1 MSWQT
6 FKDNILNLSNS
17 PESIADVDIV
27 AKTYAN
33 EYDAAIKRGKDS
45 LHQISLQK
53 GNVEAMTQLFKAA
66 LLKGQTSTAPYDL
79 VGEMGKGV
87 IAYWSG
93 ATMNNFPTPI
103 IPATG
108 ATSNVSVVTN
118 IVVNPGQ
125 WTPPIASPSIP
136 TQDSVDAEEAAAV
149 ERDINEEYPMSQ
161 AAYEAQFESEED
173 AMANNSQV
181 TSEEAFNSIKE
192 YNEEVN
198 DSSGDGV
205 VLGEDP
211 PLGESGSL
219 DFGSGPV
226 SVTGTSGASGTST
239 ASGGGS
245 DGPDKPKP
253 QLAGKGDE
261 ALFKKC
267 GSGHWPAKGS
277 PGSFEVQTTEKGKCP
292 RYWYKVNNEYL
303 KANCTEI
310 MFPTKGG
317 SKKIMVH
324 KHLAAIVKPAI
335 DKIKAQGLEKYIE
348 NCAGGL
354 AVRNV
359 TCGSRFS
366 NHAWGT
372 AIDMNTSV
380 YPYGYNFK
388 ADGIYSGKTKV
399 RDLNDFD
406 KGFQRVATIFKSQG
420 MTWLSNN
427 DPMHVS
433 IYE

>member
-1 MSWQT
+1 MSVIPPT
-6 FKDNILNLSNS
+6 KNAGLIVDDFISYATLHLSTVS
-17 PESIADVDIV
+17 
-27 AKTYAN
+27 
-33 EYDAAIKRGKDS
+33 
-45 LHQISLQK
+45 
-53 GNVEAMTQLFKAA
+53 
-66 LLKGQTSTAPYDL
+66 
-79 VGEMGKGV
+79 GV
-87 IAYWSG
+87 INTVSLYPPVGTPGPGIINWSG
-93 ATMNNFPTPI
+93 YMVTPAK
-103 IPATG
+103 PGG
-108 ATSNVSVVTN
+108 AGDFNS
-118 IVVNPGQ
+118 
-125 WTPPIASPSIP
+125 
-136 TQDSVDAEEAAAV
+136 EEAAV
-149 ERDINEEYPMSQ
+149 IERDINEEYPASQ

-198 DSSGDGV
+198 NSEDDGV

-219 DFGSGPV
+219 DFS
-226 SVTGTSGASGTST
+226 SSSSTSSST
-239 ASGGGS
+239 SGGGGS
-245 DGPDKPKP
+245 TEPDKPKP
-253 QLAGKGDE
+253 KLVGRGDE

-267 GSGHWPAKGS
+267 GNGHWPAKGS
-277 PGSFEVQTTEKGKCP
+277 PGNFEVQSTEQAKCP

-310 MFPTKGG
+310 LFPTKKGN
-317 SKKIMVH
+317 SKIMVH
-324 KHLAAIVKPAI
+324 KNLAAIIKPAI
-335 DKIKAQGLEKYIE
+335 DKIKAQGLQKYIE

-359 TCGSRFS
+359 TCGTRFS

-399 RDLNDFD
+399 RDLNEFD
-406 KGFQRVATIFKSQG
+406 KGFQQVAAIFKSQG

>member
-1 MSWQT
+1 MSLIPPT
-6 FKDNILNLSNS
+6 KNTALIVDDFISYATLHLSTVSGIINTVS
-17 PESIADVDIV
+17 LYPPVGTPGPGIINWTGYMVTP
-27 AKTYAN
+27 AK
-33 EYDAAIKRGKDS
+33 
-45 LHQISLQK
+45 
-53 GNVEAMTQLFKAA
+53 
-66 LLKGQTSTAPYDL
+66 
-79 VGEMGKGV
+79 
-87 IAYWSG
+87 
-93 ATMNNFPTPI
+93 
-103 IPATG
+103 
-108 ATSNVSVVTN
+108 
-118 IVVNPGQ
+118 PGGGL
-125 WTPPIASPSIP
+125 
-136 TQDSVDAEEAAAV
+136 DSVDAEEAAV
-149 ERDINEEYPMSQ
+149 IERDINEEYPASQ

-181 TSEEAFNSIKE
+181 TSDEAFNSIKE

-198 DSSGDGV
+198 NAGDDGV

-219 DFGSGPV
+219 DFGTGPV
-226 SVTGTSGASGTST
+226 SVAGTSGTSG
-239 ASGGGS
+239 GIGGS
-245 DGPDKPKP
+245 DPDKPKP
-253 QLAGKGDE
+253 KLTGKGDE

-267 GSGHWPAKGS
+267 GSGHWPAVKDKEGNFVVNS
-277 PGSFEVQTTEKGKCP
+277 TEKGKCN

-310 MFPTKGG
+310 IFPTKGG
-317 SKKIMVH
+317 GKKIMVH
-324 KHLAAIVKPAI
+324 KNLAAIVKPAI
-335 DKIKAQGLEKYIE
+335 EKIKAQGLQKYIE

-359 TCGSRFS
+359 TCGVRFS

-388 ADGIYSGKTKV
+388 ADGIYEGKKKI
-399 RDLNDFD
+399 RDLNEFD
-406 KGFQRVATIFKSQG
+406 KGFQQVAAIFKSQG

>member
-6 FKDNILNLSNS
+6 FKDNILQLSNN
-17 PESIADVDIV
+17 PESINDIDLV
-27 AKTYAN
+27 AKTYAT

-66 LLKGQTSTAPYDL
+66 LLKGQTSTAPFDL

-93 ATMNNFPTPI
+93 ATMNNFPTPL

-108 ATSNVSVVTN
+108 ATSNVSVVSN

-125 WTPPIASPSIP
+125 WTPPISAPSIP
-136 TQDSVDAEEAAAV
+136 EQDSIDAEEAAAID
-149 ERDINEEYPMSQ
+149 RDINEEYPANQ
-161 AAYEAQFESEED
+161 AAYEEQFETPEE
-173 AMANNSQV
+173 AMANNSDV
-181 TSEEAFNSIKE
+181 TEEEAAASVEEFNA
-192 YNEEVN
+192 EVN
-198 DSSGDGV
+198 QTEEDGEIA
-205 VLGEDP
+205 GENP
-211 PLGESGSL
+211 PS
-219 DFGSGPV
+219 
-226 SVTGTSGASGTST
+226 GTSGT
-239 ASGGGS
+239 AGS
-245 DGPDKPKP
+245 EPDKPKP
-253 QLAGKGDE
+253 KLTGRGDE

-267 GSGHWPAKGS
+267 GNGQWPAAKDKDGNFIINS
-277 PGSFEVQTTEKGKCP
+277 TEKAKCN
-292 RYWYKVNNEYL
+292 RYWYKVNNDYL
-303 KANCTEI
+303 KQNCTQI
-310 MFPTKGG
+310 MFPTAGG
-317 SKKIMVH
+317 DTKITIH
-324 KHLAAIVKPAI
+324 KNLAAYLKPAI
-335 DKIKAQGLEKYIE
+335 EKIKAQGLEKYIK

-359 TCGSRFS
+359 TCGTRFS

-372 AIDMNTSV
+372 AVDMNTSV

-388 ADGIYSGKTKV
+388 SDGIYSGKTKV

-406 KGFQRVATIFKSQG
+406 KGFQKVAAIFKSQG

>member
-17 PESIADVDIV
+17 PESIADIDTV

-53 GNVEAMTQLFKAA
+53 GNVEAMTELFKAA

-108 ATSNVSVVTN
+108 ATSNVSVVSN

-125 WTPPIASPSIP
+125 WTPPIASPAIP
-136 TQDSVDAEEAAAV
+136 SKDSVDAEEAAAV
-149 ERDINEEYPMSQ
+149 ERDINEEYPLSQ

-173 AMANNSQV
+173 AMANNNQV
-181 TSEEAFNSIKE
+181 TSEEALQSVKD
-192 YNEEVN
+192 YNAEVN
-198 DSSGDGV
+198 DLGDDGV
-205 VLGEDP
+205 ILGEDP
-211 PLGESGSL
+211 PAGASGSL
-219 DFGSGPV
+219 DFSSSQTSSGANV
-226 SVTGTSGASGTST
+226 GTGTNET
-239 ASGGGS
+239 
-245 DGPDKPKP
+245 DKPKP
-253 QLAGKGDE
+253 KIVGRGDE

-267 GSGHWPAKGS
+267 GNGHWPAKGT
-277 PGSFEVQTTEKGKCP
+277 PGNFEVQSTEQGKCP
-292 RYWYKVNNEYL
+292 RYWYKVNDAYL

-310 MFPTKGG
+310 MFPTKKGN
-317 SKKIMVH
+317 SKIMVH
-324 KHLAAIVKPAI
+324 KNLAAIIKPAI
-335 DKIKAQGLEKYIE
+335 EKIKAQGLQKYIE

-359 TCGSRFS
+359 TCGTRFS

-399 RDLNDFD
+399 RDLNEFD
-406 KGFQRVATIFKSQG
+406 RGFQQVAAIFKSEG

>member
-1 MSWQT
+1 MSVIPPT
-6 FKDNILNLSNS
+6 KNSALIVDDFISYATLHLSTVSGIINT
-17 PESIADVDIV
+17 V
-27 AKTYAN
+27 
-33 EYDAAIKRGKDS
+33 S
-45 LHQISLQK
+45 L
-53 GNVEAMTQLFKAA
+53 
-66 LLKGQTSTAPYDL
+66 Y
-79 VGEMGKGV
+79 
-87 IAYWSG
+87 
-93 ATMNNFPTPI
+93 
-103 IPATG
+103 
-108 ATSNVSVVTN
+108 
-118 IVVNPGQ
+118 
-125 WTPPIASPSIP
+125 PPIGTPGPGIINWAGYTVTPAKP
-136 TQDSVDAEEAAAV
+136 GGAGDFDSEEAAV
-149 ERDINEEYPMSQ
+149 IERDINEEYPASQ

-198 DSSGDGV
+198 DLGDDGV

-219 DFGSGPV
+219 DFSSSTSGESSTSGGSGGP
-226 SVTGTSGASGTST
+226 AE
-239 ASGGGS
+239 
-245 DGPDKPKP
+245 PDKPKP
-253 QLAGKGDE
+253 KIVGRGDD

-267 GSGHWPAKGS
+267 GNGHWPAKGT
-277 PGSFEVQTTEKGKCP
+277 PGNFEVQSTEKGGKCP

-310 MFPTKGG
+310 MFPTKKGA
-317 SKKIMVH
+317 SKIMVH
-324 KHLAAIVKPAI
+324 KNLAAIIKPAI
-335 DKIKAQGLEKYIE
+335 EKIKAQGLQKYIE

-359 TCGSRFS
+359 TCGTRFS

-388 ADGIYSGKTKV
+388 DDGIYSGKTKV
-399 RDLNDFD
+399 RDLNEFD
-406 KGFQRVATIFKSQG
+406 KGFQKVAAIFKSQG
-420 MTWLSNN
+420 MTWLSRN

>member
-6 FKDNILNLSNS
+6 FKDNILKLSNS
-17 PESIADVDIV
+17 PESINDIDLV

-66 LLKGQTSTAPYDL
+66 LQKGLTSTAPYDL

-93 ATMNNFPTPI
+93 ATLNNFPTPI

-125 WTPPIASPSIP
+125 WNPPIVSPSVP
-136 TQDSVDAEEAAAV
+136 TQDSLNSEEAAV
-149 ERDINEEYPMSQ
+149 IERDINEEYPASQ
-161 AAYEAQFESEED
+161 AAYEAQFENEED

-181 TSEEAFNSIKE
+181 TSDEAFKSIEE
-192 YNEEVN
+192 YNQEVN
-198 DSSGDGV
+198 DSGNDGV
-205 VLGEDP
+205 ILGEDP

-219 DFGSGPV
+219 DFGTGPV
-226 SVTGTSGASGTST
+226 SVAGTSGT
-239 ASGGGS
+239 SGGGE
-245 DGPDKPKP
+245 PDKPKP
-253 QLAGKGDE
+253 KLTGKGDE

-267 GSGHWPAKGS
+267 GSGHWPAVKDKEGNFVVNS
-277 PGSFEVQTTEKGKCP
+277 TEKGKCP

-310 MFPTKGG
+310 YFPTAKGQ
-317 SKKIMVH
+317 SKIMVH
-324 KHLAAIVKPAI
+324 KNLAAIIKPAI
-335 DKIKAQGLEKYIE
+335 EKIKAQGLQKYIE

-359 TCGSRFS
+359 TCGVRFS

-388 ADGIYSGKTKV
+388 ADGIYEGKKKI

-406 KGFQRVATIFKSQG
+406 KGFQKVAAIFKSQG

>member
-6 FKDNILNLSNS
+6 FKDNILKLSSS
-17 PESIADVDIV
+17 PESINDIDLV
-27 AKTYAN
+27 AKTYAT

-53 GNVEAMTQLFKAA
+53 GNVDAMTQLFKAA
-66 LLKGQTSTAPYDL
+66 LQKGQTSTAPYDL

-93 ATMNNFPTPI
+93 ATMNNIPVPT
-103 IPATG
+103 IPAPG
-108 ATSNVSVVTN
+108 STSNVSVVSN
-118 IVVNPGQ
+118 MVVNPGQ
-125 WTPPIASPSIP
+125 WAPPIASPP
-136 TQDSVDAEEAAAV
+136 TPSQDEIDSEEAAAV
-149 ERDINEEYPMSQ
+149 ERDINEEYPASQ
-161 AAYEAQFESEED
+161 AAYEEQFATEEE
-173 AMANNSQV
+173 AMANNSDV
-181 TSEEAFNSIKE
+181 SEEQAYKDIEE
-192 YNEEVN
+192 YNSEVN
-198 DSSGDGV
+198 QTEEEGEIAGDN
-205 VLGEDP
+205 P
-211 PLGESGSL
+211 PAGGS
-219 DFGSGPV
+219 
-226 SVTGTSGASGTST
+226 GTSGTSGS
-239 ASGGGS
+239 SGE
-245 DGPDKPKP
+245 PDKPKP
-253 QLAGKGDE
+253 KLVGKGDE

-267 GSGHWPAKGS
+267 GNGHWPAKGT
-277 PGSFEVQTTEKGKCP
+277 PGNFEVNTTEKGKCP
-292 RYWYKVNNEYL
+292 RYWYKVNDAYL

-310 MFPTKGG
+310 YFPTAKGQ
-317 SKKIMVH
+317 SKIMVH
-324 KHLAAIVKPAI
+324 KNLAAIIKPAI
-335 DKIKAQGLEKYIE
+335 EKIKAQGLQKYIE

-359 TCGSRFS
+359 TCGTRFS

-388 ADGIYSGKTKV
+388 DDGIYSGKTKV

-406 KGFQRVATIFKSQG
+406 KGFQKVAAIFKSQG
-420 MTWLSNN
+420 MTWLSRN

>member
-53 GNVEAMTQLFKAA
+53 GNVDAMTQLFKAA

-108 ATSNVSVVTN
+108 ATSNVSVVSN
-118 IVVNPGQ
+118 MVFNPGQ
-125 WTPPIASPSIP
+125 WTPPIPSPSVP
-136 TQDSVDAEEAAAV
+136 TQDSVNAEEAATI
-149 ERDINEEYPMSQ
+149 ERDINVEYPASQ
-161 AAYEAQFESEED
+161 AAYEAQFASEED
-173 AMANNSQV
+173 AMANNSEV
-181 TSEEAFNSIKE
+181 TSAEALNSIKE
-192 YNEEVN
+192 YNTELN
-198 DSSGDGV
+198 NSGDDGV
-205 VLGEDP
+205 ILGEDP
-211 PLGESGSL
+211 PMGESGSL
-219 DFGSGPV
+219 NFGNGTTSGAA
-226 SVTGTSGASGTST
+226 GTSGGA
-239 ASGGGS
+239 GGES
-245 DGPDKPKP
+245 DKPKP
-253 QLAGKGDE
+253 KIIGRGDE

-267 GSGHWPAKGS
+267 GNGHWPAKGT
-277 PGSFEVQTTEKGKCP
+277 PGAFEVQSTESGKCP
-292 RYWYKVNNEYL
+292 RYWYKVNNDYL

-310 MFPTKGG
+310 MFPTKKGN
-317 SKKIMVH
+317 SKIMVH
-324 KHLAAIVKPAI
+324 KNLAAIIKPAL
-335 DKIKAQGLEKYIE
+335 DKIKGQGLQKYIE

-388 ADGIYSGKTKV
+388 ADGIYDGKTKV
-399 RDLNDFD
+399 RDLNEFD
-406 KGFQRVATIFKSQG
+406 KGFQQVEAIFKSKG

>member
-1 MSWQT
+1 MSWQI
-6 FKDNILNLSNS
+6 FKDNILKLSNS
-17 PESIADVDIV
+17 PESIADIDTI

-93 ATMNNFPTPI
+93 ATLNNFPTPI

-125 WTPPIASPSIP
+125 WTPPIVSLSVPS
-136 TQDSVDAEEAAAV
+136 QDSVDAEEAAAV
-149 ERDINEEYPMSQ
+149 ERDINVEYPLSQ
-161 AAYEAQFESEED
+161 AAYEAQFASEED

-181 TSEEAFNSIKE
+181 SEAEALNSIKE
-192 YNEEVN
+192 YKSELNN
-198 DSSGDGV
+198 SDDDGV

-219 DFGSGPV
+219 DFGTGPV
-226 SVTGTSGASGTST
+226 SVAGTSG
-239 ASGGGS
+239 GGGS
-245 DGPDKPKP
+245 NEPDKEKPK
-253 QLAGKGDE
+253 LVGRGDE

-267 GSGHWPAKGS
+267 GSGHWPAKGT
-277 PGSFEVQTTEKGKCP
+277 PGNFEANSTEKAASKCP
-292 RYWYKVNNEYL
+292 NFPRTWYKQNPEYL
-303 KANCTEI
+303 KVNCTELI
-310 MFPTKGG
+310 FPTKSGG
-317 SKKIMVH
+317 KKIMVH
-324 KHLAAIVKPAI
+324 KHLAAIIKPAI
-335 DKIKAQGLEKYIE
+335 EKIKAQGLEIYIE

-359 TCGSRFS
+359 TCGARFS

-372 AIDMNTSV
+372 AIDMNTSI

-388 ADGIYSGKTKV
+388 DDGIYEGKRKI
-399 RDLNDFD
+399 RDLNEFD
-406 KGFQRVATIFKSQG
+406 KGFQKVAAIFKSQG

>member
-6 FKDNILNLSNS
+6 FKDNILKLSNS
-17 PESIADVDIV
+17 PESIADIDTV
-27 AKTYAN
+27 AKAYAT
-33 EYDAAIKRGKDS
+33 EYDAAIKRGKDAIN
-45 LHQISLQK
+45 QIAIEK
-53 GNVEAMTQLFKAA
+53 GNVDAMQQLFKAA
-66 LLKGQTSTAPYDL
+66 LLKGQTSTSPFDL

-93 ATMNNFPTPI
+93 ATMNKFP
-103 IPATG
+103 IPAIPAPG
-108 ATSNVSVVTN
+108 AVANISVTSNM
-118 IVVNPGQ
+118 VVNPGQ
-125 WTPPIASPSIP
+125 WLPPVPSESAP
-136 TQDSVDAEEAAAV
+136 TQDSIDAEEAAAI
-149 ERDINEEYPMSQ
+149 ERDINEEYPASQ
-161 AAYEAQFESEED
+161 AAYEEQFETEEEAMQNNSDVSEEEAYGAVEEYNAEVNQSEED
-173 AMANNSQV
+173 G
-181 TSEEAFNSIKE
+181 EL
-192 YNEEVN
+192 
-198 DSSGDGV
+198 SGDN
-205 VLGEDP
+205 P
-211 PLGESGSL
+211 PSGT
-219 DFGSGPV
+219 G
-226 SVTGTSGASGTST
+226 GTSGTSGTS
-239 ASGGGS
+239 GE
-245 DGPDKPKP
+245 PDKPKP
-253 QLAGKGDE
+253 KLTGKGDE

-267 GSGHWPAKGS
+267 GNGHWPAVKDKDGNFVVNS
-277 PGSFEVQTTEKGKCP
+277 TEKGKCN

-310 MFPTKGG
+310 YFPTAKGQ
-317 SKKIMVH
+317 SKIMVH
-324 KHLAAIVKPAI
+324 KHLAAIIKPALE
-335 DKIKAQGLEKYIE
+335 KIKAQGLQKYIE

-359 TCGSRFS
+359 TCGTRFS

-399 RDLNDFD
+399 RNLNEFD
-406 KGFQRVATIFKSQG
+406 KGFQQVAAIFKSQG

>member
-27 AKTYAN
+27 AKTYAT

-93 ATMNNFPTPI
+93 ATLNNFPTPI

-108 ATSNVSVVTN
+108 ATSNVSVVSN
-118 IVVNPGQ
+118 MVVNPGQ
-125 WTPPIASPSIP
+125 WTPPIVSPSVP
-136 TQDSVDAEEAAAV
+136 SQDSVDAEEAAAV
-149 ERDINEEYPMSQ
+149 ERDINEEYPLSQ
-161 AAYEAQFESEED
+161 AAYEAQFASEED

-181 TSEEAFNSIKE
+181 SEAEALNSIKE
-192 YNEEVN
+192 YKSELNN
-198 DSSGDGV
+198 SDDDGV

-219 DFGSGPV
+219 DFGTGPV
-226 SVTGTSGASGTST
+226 SVAGTSGT
-239 ASGGGS
+239 SGGGS

-253 QLAGKGDE
+253 VLVGKGDE

-267 GSGHWPAKGS
+267 GNGHWPAKGT
-277 PGSFEVQTTEKGKCP
+277 PGNFEVSSTEKGKCP
-292 RYWYKVNNEYL
+292 RYWYKQNPEYL
-303 KANCTEI
+303 KVNCTELI
-310 MFPTKGG
+310 FPTKGG
-317 SKKIMVH
+317 GKKILVH
-324 KHLAAIVKPAI
+324 KNLAAIIKPCI
-335 DKIKAQGLEKYIE
+335 EKIKAQGLEKYIE

-359 TCGSRFS
+359 TCGTRFS

-388 ADGIYSGKTKV
+388 ADGIYEGKTKV

-406 KGFQRVATIFKSQG
+406 KGFQRVAAIFKSQG

>member
-1 MSWQT
+1 MSVIPPT
-6 FKDNILNLSNS
+6 KNAGLIVDDFISYATLHLSTVSGIINTVS
-17 PESIADVDIV
+17 LYPPLGTPGPGIINWTGYMVTPAKPSV
-27 AKTYAN
+27 AL
-33 EYDAAIKRGKDS
+33 G
-45 LHQISLQK
+45 
-53 GNVEAMTQLFKAA
+53 G
-66 LLKGQTSTAPYDL
+66 
-79 VGEMGKGV
+79 
-87 IAYWSG
+87 
-93 ATMNNFPTPI
+93 
-103 IPATG
+103 
-108 ATSNVSVVTN
+108 
-118 IVVNPGQ
+118 
-125 WTPPIASPSIP
+125 
-136 TQDSVDAEEAAAV
+136 VDAEEAAAV
-149 ERDINEEYPMSQ
+149 ERDINEEYPASQ
-161 AAYEAQFESEED
+161 ALYEAQFESEED

-192 YNEEVN
+192 YNDEVN
-198 DSSGDGV
+198 NAGDDGV

-239 ASGGGS
+239 AAGSGAGGGQ
-245 DGPDKPKP
+245 PDNPKPK
-253 QLAGKGDE
+253 LVGRGDE

-267 GSGHWPAKGS
+267 GSGHWPAKGT
-277 PGSFEVQTTEKGKCP
+277 PGNFEVQTTEKGKCP
-292 RYWYKVNNEYL
+292 RYWYKQNAEYL

-310 MFPTKGG
+310 IFPTKGG
-317 SKKIMVH
+317 GKKIMVH

-335 DKIKAQGLEKYIE
+335 EKIKAQKLEKYIE

-359 TCGSRFS
+359 TCGTRFS

-388 ADGIYSGKTKV
+388 EDGIYSGTTKV
-399 RDLNDFD
+399 RPLNDFD
-406 KGFQRVATIFKSQG
+406 KGFQQVAAIFKSQG
-420 MTWLSNN
+420 MTWLSRN